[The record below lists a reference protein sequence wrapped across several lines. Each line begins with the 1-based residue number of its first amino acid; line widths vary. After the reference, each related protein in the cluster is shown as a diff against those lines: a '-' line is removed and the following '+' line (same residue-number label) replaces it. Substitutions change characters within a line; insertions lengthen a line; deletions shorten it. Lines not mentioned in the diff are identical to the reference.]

1 MEYYVDMGTSNK
13 AKEVI
18 GFTDDIDERQSL
30 KEKLLKEALEK
41 NPLVLEKGLKLVRGG
56 RQFPT
61 DDSNIHLLM
70 QDKNRRY
77 VVVELKKGKTEDGV
91 VGQTLRYMGWVRENL
106 SKAKVVRGIIV
117 VAKGEITNKLEMA
130 IKGLQTSKE
139 LIKLKEVPITIGD
152 IRDVNSDVVAN
163 T

>member
-18 GFTDDIDERQSL
+18 GFTDCIDERQSL
-30 KEKLLKEALEK
+30 KEKLLKESLEK
-41 NPLVLEKGLKLVRGG
+41 NPSVLEKGLKLVRGG

-70 QDKNRRY
+70 QDKNMHY

-91 VGQTLRYMGWVRENL
+91 VGQTLRYMGWIRENL
-106 SKAKVVRGIIV
+106 SKTKVVRGIIV

-130 IKGLQTSKE
+130 LKGLQTCKH
-139 LIKLKEVPITIGD
+139 LIKLKEVPIKIED
-152 IRDVNSDVVAN
+152 IRNVS
-163 T
+163 